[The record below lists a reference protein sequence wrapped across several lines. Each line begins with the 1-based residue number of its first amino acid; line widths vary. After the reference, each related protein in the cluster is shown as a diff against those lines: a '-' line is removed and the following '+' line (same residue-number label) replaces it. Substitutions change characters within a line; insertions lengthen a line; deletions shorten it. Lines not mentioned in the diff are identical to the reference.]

1 MVSVIVTVIAIFLV
15 PVFQNADSIINL
27 LQQLN
32 GLFSMPILSAFVVG
46 LLFRNV
52 GASAAIFGVLWGFI
66 IYALYTFDWNPDGII
81 TLHYIHF
88 MVFVLASSVI
98 AALVFN
104 RLALSRR
111 AEYIGL
117 TVLRR
122 ETQTP

>member
-1 MVSVIVTVIAIFLV
+1 
-15 PVFQNADSIINL
+15 
-27 LQQLN
+27 
-32 GLFSMPILSAFVVG
+32 
-46 LLFRNV
+46 
-52 GASAAIFGVLWGFI
+52 
-66 IYALYTFDWNPDGII
+66 YALYTFVWNPAGII

-117 TVLRR
+117 AALRS
-122 ETQTP
+122 ETRTP